1 MKMCDL
7 FFKTDPY
14 ENKINLGELEYNK
27 IYDLH
32 IFLKLYRP
40 HAHCVIGNDSTKGIL
55 LLYMTFS
62 PNNVFNIENQPL
74 LSISFNHNHKDAIEW
89 IHKLHIHNVLAKRGL
104 LKKLKNDL
112 PTKLICC
119 LTITMPIDD
128 LLLNC
133 FELLQYQ

>member
-1 MKMCDL
+1 MCDL
-7 FFKTDPY
+7 FFKTDQY
-14 ENKINLGELEYNK
+14 ENRISLGELEYNK
-27 IYDLH
+27 IDDLH
-32 IFLKLYRP
+32 TFLKLYRP
-40 HAHCVIGNDSTKGIL
+40 HAHCVVGNDSTKGIL
-55 LLYMTFS
+55 LLYMAFS

-74 LSISFNHNHKDAIEW
+74 LSISFTHNHKDAIEW
-89 IHKLHIHNVLAKRGL
+89 IHTLQHIHNVLAKRGL

-119 LTITMPIDD
+119 LTIIMPMDD